1 MTPSIEALRSVER
14 LHAVVAW
21 AATAALVAALWM
33 FARAPRRAAQVAGAV
48 AVGLVV
54 AAGGLGLAL
63 HDPYR
68 ARLRQRLFVE
78 APSLGWLFERKQ
90 SLAFAAVLLAVCA
103 LAATVRRAR
112 GSADAGETRDLARS
126 AALAWAA
133 AAVLALAASV
143 ASAIVARRAHF

>member
-1 MTPSIEALRSVER
+1 VTLSIEALRTVER
-14 LHAVVAW
+14 LHAVAAW
-21 AATAALVAALWM
+21 AATAALVGAVWM
-33 FARAPRRAAQVAGAV
+33 SARAQRRAAQVAGAV

-54 AAGGLGLAL
+54 VAGGLGLAL

-112 GSADAGETRDLARS
+112 GSGDPVEERDLARS
-126 AALAWAA
+126 AALAWSA

-143 ASAIVARRAHF
+143 ASAVVARRAHF